1 MRWVSKPLRTGPISR
16 LQSTGGPTMEA
27 SIDYHLRK
35 VVRGTVAALLGSILG
50 LFLVFLSRVLMARYL
65 SVREYGIFSLCYV
78 IVTLLTVLSL
88 VGLDAGT
95 SRQIA
100 FSRRENGAGKIGG
113 IIRSS
118 LLIATTS
125 SVVAGFLLFVLS
137 DYISVAFFQTKEL
150 AVPLKI
156 VSIGLPFLTLLLLFV
171 SIYRGF
177 DRADMKVYFSD
188 LAKNGLF
195 VLFLGLCIV
204 FQLSLDFI
212 LMGFVLAVAISCAG
226 IITFTLRKPPRKELF
241 ARYQPLGG
249 LTRELL
255 VFSIPLLVL
264 ALFSLVVNWTDTI
277 VLGYL
282 RTTEDVG
289 IYNAALPIAL
299 LIPILLNGMSYIY
312 MPVLS
317 DLYSQKKL
325 NEIRRM
331 YAVTTKWIFA
341 LTYPI
346 FLVVVLFPRPVLSL
360 LFGRAYLAGSTAL
373 QILVIGFFVHT
384 FLGLN
389 GATLLSLGETKYLMW
404 ASAISSIVNILLNLI
419 LILWFGILGAAV
431 ATALSLFVLNIF
443 LSSRCYQ
450 RYRIHPFTKKYLRP
464 ILVSIPAVL
473 VTYTIVYLLVG
484 MESIWLLPT
493 SFMVFLLL
501 YFGSVLLTRS
511 FDQEDLTIILGIEGK
526 LGLDLKNLKRILRKF
541 L

>member
-1 MRWVSKPLRTGPISR
+1 
-16 LQSTGGPTMEA
+16 MEA

-195 VLFLGLCIV
+195 VL
-204 FQLSLDFI
+204 
-212 LMGFVLAVAISCAG
+212 
-226 IITFTLRKPPRKELF
+226 
-241 ARYQPLGG
+241 
-249 LTRELL
+249 
-255 VFSIPLLVL
+255 
-264 ALFSLVVNWTDTI
+264 
-277 VLGYL
+277 
-282 RTTEDVG
+282 
-289 IYNAALPIAL
+289 
-299 LIPILLNGMSYIY
+299 
-312 MPVLS
+312 
-317 DLYSQKKL
+317 
-325 NEIRRM
+325 
-331 YAVTTKWIFA
+331 
-341 LTYPI
+341 
-346 FLVVVLFPRPVLSL
+346 
-360 LFGRAYLAGSTAL
+360 
-373 QILVIGFFVHT
+373 
-384 FLGLN
+384 
-389 GATLLSLGETKYLMW
+389 
-404 ASAISSIVNILLNLI
+404 
-419 LILWFGILGAAV
+419 
-431 ATALSLFVLNIF
+431 
-443 LSSRCYQ
+443 
-450 RYRIHPFTKKYLRP
+450 
-464 ILVSIPAVL
+464 
-473 VTYTIVYLLVG
+473 
-484 MESIWLLPT
+484 
-493 SFMVFLLL
+493 
-501 YFGSVLLTRS
+501 
-511 FDQEDLTIILGIEGK
+511 
-526 LGLDLKNLKRILRKF
+526 
-541 L
+541 